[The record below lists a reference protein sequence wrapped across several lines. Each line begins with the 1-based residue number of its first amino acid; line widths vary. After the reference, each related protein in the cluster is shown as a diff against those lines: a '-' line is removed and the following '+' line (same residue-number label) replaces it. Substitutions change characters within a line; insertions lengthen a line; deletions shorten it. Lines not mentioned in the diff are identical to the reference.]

1 MRTHSDFTTI
11 IKLACFPNPMNSE
24 FFGLSERRFE
34 MFPKYSSSGIII
46 ANMDDVIHNFNSL
59 VVDQG
64 HKEKP
69 ITEDLPQ
76 GEDPVEKTLNQL
88 SSH

>member
-1 MRTHSDFTTI
+1 MIPASDNRFDFPFFDFW
-11 IKLACFPNPMNSE
+11 FPNLMNCE

-46 ANMDDVIHNFNSL
+46 ANMDDVIHNFSSL

-64 HKEKP
+64 HRDQP

-76 GEDPVEKTLNQL
+76 G
-88 SSH
+88 

>member
-1 MRTHSDFTTI
+1 
-11 IKLACFPNPMNSE
+11 MNSE

-46 ANMDDVIHNFNSL
+46 ANMDDVVHNFNSL

-64 HKEKP
+64 HKDKP
-69 ITEDLPQ
+69 ITEDLPE
-76 GEDPVEKTLNQL
+76 GEVPVERTLNNCPAIDL
-88 SSH
+88 LNALVK